1 LRGIGFIASGK
12 GGYLYF
18 HPAGDF
24 VFMAE
29 DVELGDGG
37 WLLEFDQELLGVGT
51 VSVWM
56 KMREEGK
63 GG

>member
-1 LRGIGFIASGK
+1 
-12 GGYLYF
+12 
-18 HPAGDF
+18 
-24 VFMAE
+24 MAE